1 MIDVYCLTC
10 YFFVVLVMAEYAVV
24 LLLNERV
31 KKEKIFIEEKKVSE
45 LSFLIFCTRVCVC
58 LLSGIILSTQSGH
71 YFRTNKNSHENLNM
85 IFDRLNINFSSKIF
99 DLTRSNFMFDLMSSL
114 TQFSICIYYLT
125 HKNTVID

>member
-1 MIDVYCLTC
+1 
-10 YFFVVLVMAEYAVV
+10 MAEYAVV

-45 LSFLIFCTRVCVC
+45 LCFLIFCTHVCVF
-58 LLSGIILSTQSGH
+58 LFSGIILSTQSGH
-71 YFRTNKNSHENLNM
+71 YFRTNKNSHEDLNM

-114 TQFSICIYYLT
+114 TQFS
-125 HKNTVID
+125 V